1 MDLKLILES
10 LDSDVFTEELQT
22 KISVLVEAEIE
33 QKVTEAVEAKEA
45 ALTEEKDLAIEEF
58 KTSIV
63 EKLDNY
69 FDYLAT
75 ELSEKQI
82 SESTGELAVLKKVAV
97 LESIKS
103 LAAEFDITIAEA
115 KEECDEEEDEDEE
128 DEEKKDLKE
137 SLDRIVEEY
146 SALKTKYVELAK
158 IGLIRESAEMLTIN
172 QQEKFSKLANGT
184 QLKSTDRADVETF
197 ITQLDAI
204 KEALEFVGEV
214 KVIPEVSVVE
224 STRTYW

>member
-58 KTSIV
+58 KTSLV

-82 SESTGELAVLKKVAV
+82 SESTEELAVLKKVAV

-115 KEECDEEEDEDEE
+115 KEECDEEDEDEE

-146 SALKTKYVELAK
+146 SALKAKYIELAK

-172 QQEKFSKLANGT
+172 QQEKFSKLASGT
-184 QLKSTDRADVETF
+184 QLKSTDKADVETF

-224 STRTYW
+224 SNRNYW